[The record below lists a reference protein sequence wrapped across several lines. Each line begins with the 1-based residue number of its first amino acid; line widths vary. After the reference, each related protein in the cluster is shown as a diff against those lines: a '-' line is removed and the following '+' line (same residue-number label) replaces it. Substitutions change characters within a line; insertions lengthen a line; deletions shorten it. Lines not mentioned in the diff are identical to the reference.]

1 MMTRFTILAS
11 ASMIALASVAQAE
24 QLRVSS
30 IDVTVEL
37 PVAEGANALEL
48 WPTIETDLETAVAT
62 DIADQI
68 GDSIHDVRV
77 NLNEIS
83 LDGAYVLEAG
93 GAFNTMEGFVN
104 VFRDN
109 ETVPIESFPVRL
121 EAYSASAVN
130 APEGAIILPPEQEA
144 FYDALIMAFAA
155 ETGKHLSTVD
165 VMSNTTLPPQ
175 AGDPDSDADGG
186 GGDGD
191 DAPDAEAE

>member
-1 MMTRFTILAS
+1 MTRFTILAS

-24 QLRVSS
+24 QLRVNS

-48 WPTIETDLETAVAT
+48 WPTIESDLETAIAT

-68 GDSIHDVRV
+68 GESIHDVRV
-77 NLNEIS
+77 NLNEVS
-83 LDGAYVLEAG
+83 LDGAYVLEPG
-93 GAFNTMEGFVN
+93 GAFNTMAGFVN
-104 VFRDN
+104 VFRDD
-109 ETVPIESFPVRL
+109 ETVPLESFPLRL

-155 ETGKHLSTVD
+155 ETGKHLATVD
-165 VMSNTTLPPQ
+165 VMSNTTVPPES
-175 AGDPDSDADGG
+175 GDPDSDGGADEGE
-186 GGDGD
+186 
-191 DAPDAEAE
+191 ADAE